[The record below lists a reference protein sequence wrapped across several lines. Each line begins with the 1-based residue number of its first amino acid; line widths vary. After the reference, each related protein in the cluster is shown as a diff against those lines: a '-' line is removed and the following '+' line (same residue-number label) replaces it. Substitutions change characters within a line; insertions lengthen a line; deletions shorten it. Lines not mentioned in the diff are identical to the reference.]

1 MAEACLACGT
11 NPAATTDEWP
21 ALCETCLERAGE
33 EIEPGSR
40 VICTVDHGCS
50 GVVDRLENY
59 DQLAVVRTNDGG
71 EAWVPIPEMVRV
83 AGSSPAKT

>member
-1 MAEACLACGT
+1 MSERCLACGRH
-11 NPAATTDEWP
+11 PSATTEEWP
-21 ALCETCLERAGE
+21 ALCASCLARVGD
-33 EIEPGSR
+33 EIEVGAS

-71 EAWVPIPEMVRV
+71 EAWVPILEMVRV
-83 AGSSPAKT
+83 AG